1 MGNKHQGGRK
11 NVLNTEY
18 AQLHLP
24 SKYLLSAQCVREL
37 GMTWREKHCPCSQSL
52 VRIKVSVADYQLTTK
67 PILLSGVHELH
78 LLASCAVG

>member
-1 MGNKHQGGRK
+1 MVPYEELKWATSIRVAEK
-11 NVLNTEY
+11 MFCI
-18 AQLHLP
+18 
-24 SKYLLSAQCVREL
+24 QCVREL

-52 VRIKVSVADYQLTTK
+52 VRIKVSGADYQLTTK